1 MIAPDT
7 PQSPEQVPQQPPSD
21 LPPTQERPILLLVDG
36 SSYLYRAFHAMPDLR
51 GPEGVATGA
60 IHGVVNMMGWLRDHI
75 DAEHAVCVFDAKGPT
90 FRDAWYPE
98 YKAHR
103 PPMPDDLRSQIE
115 PIHEVVKLL
124 GWPVLEVPGI
134 EADDA
139 IGTLARVAAESGHR
153 VVVSTGDKDLAQLV
167 NPHVSLINTMA
178 KPPEVLDIPGVEA
191 KFGVPPE
198 LIIDYLTLIG
208 DTVDNVPG
216 VEKVGPKTAVKWL
229 QEHGSLAAIM
239 AAADSFK
246 GVTGENLRKALDWL
260 PQGRRLITVK
270 LDCDLADHV
279 PAWPSLDALALKAPD
294 LPGLLDFYTR
304 FGFRS
309 AKAEVE
315 RLLRGDA
322 AGASGG
328 DAASG
333 KPGASAKA
341 KSPKA
346 KSDTNTGDLFGAGGD
361 AQGADGAGAHEPA
374 APQGVQV
381 DTRYDTVLTWPV
393 FDAWRAR
400 IYAAKV
406 VAFDTETDS
415 LEPMRARIVGLS
427 FSDRVGHACY
437 IPLRHE
443 GPDAPQQ
450 LPIDEVL
457 AKLKPWLEAADRQ
470 KIGQNIKYDTHVLAN
485 HGIAVKGYVHDTMLE
500 SYVLEAHRRHNLG
513 DLALR
518 YTGRVGLSYEDV
530 AGKGAQQIPFAQVA
544 VDRASHYACEDSDLT
559 LHVHQTLWPKLEAE
573 PGLKDIYQRF
583 ELPTSRVLQ
592 RIERNGVLIDS
603 GLLQQQSHELG
614 QRIVQLEQEAYELAG
629 QPFNLGSP
637 KQLGEILFVKQGL
650 PIVKKTATG
659 APSTNEEV
667 LEKLAED
674 YPLPARILEYR
685 GMAKLKSTYTDKLP
699 LMVNA
704 ETGRVHTNYAQ
715 AVAVTGRLSSNDP
728 NLQNI
733 PVRTAEGRRIRE
745 AFIAPPGHAI
755 VSADYS
761 QIELRIMAHISQDE
775 NLLRAFAEGV
785 DVHRATAS
793 EVFGVPVDEVSS
805 EQRRY
810 AKVINF
816 GLIYGM
822 SAHGLAKNLGI
833 ERSAASSYIERYF
846 HRFAGVKR
854 YMDDT
859 RTQAKAQGH
868 VETVFGRRLWLPEI
882 NSPNGPSR
890 AGAERAAI
898 NAPMQGTAADL
909 IKLAMVAVQDTLDAE
924 GRASKI
930 IMQVHDELV
939 LEVPE
944 AELDWVKDAVP
955 RLMAGVAQLR
965 VPLVA
970 EVGSGPNWEAAH

>member
-1 MIAPDT
+1 MNAPDT
-7 PQSPEQVPQQPPSD
+7 SSPDSSPV
-21 LPPTQERPILLLVDG
+21 LLLVDG

-51 GPEGVATGA
+51 GPQGEPTGA
-60 IHGVVNMMGWLRDHI
+60 LHGMVNMMGWLRDHI
-75 DAEHAVCVFDAKGPT
+75 GAEHAVCVFDAKGPT
-90 FRDAWYPE
+90 FRDEWYPE

-103 PPMPDDLRSQIE
+103 PSMPDELRAQIE

-139 IGTLARVAAESGHR
+139 IGTLARVAAASGHK
-153 VVVSTGDKDLAQLV
+153 VVISTGDKDLAQLV
-167 NPHVSLINTMA
+167 NPQVSLINTMA
-178 KPPEVLDIPGVEA
+178 KPPEVLDIPGVQA

-198 LIIDYLTLIG
+198 RIIDYLTLIG
-208 DTVDNVPG
+208 DAVDNVPG
-216 VEKVGPKTAVKWL
+216 VEKVGPKTALKWL
-229 QEHGSLAAIM
+229 AEYDTLEGVM
-239 AAADSFK
+239 AAADSIK
-246 GVTGENLRKALDWL
+246 GVVGENLRKALDWL

-270 LDCDLADHV
+270 LDCDLTGHV
-279 PAWPSLDALALKAPD
+279 PQWPSLDALALKAPD
-294 LPGLLDFYTR
+294 LPALLDFYTR
-304 FGFRS
+304 YGFRT
-309 AKAEVE
+309 ARAEVE
-315 RLLRGDA
+315 KLIGGGGGGA
-322 AGASGG
+322 ASPAAKAAKAGKASGLAKPSATADLFGG
-328 DAASG
+328 DADVAV
-333 KPGASAKA
+333 
-341 KSPKA
+341 
-346 KSDTNTGDLFGAGGD
+346 DNI
-361 AQGADGAGAHEPA
+361 ADEVPA
-374 APQGVQV
+374 ASTASQLQAH
-381 DTRYDTVLTWPV
+381 YDTVLDWPTFDTWL
-393 FDAWRAR
+393 AR
-400 IYAAKV
+400 IQAAPI

-415 LEPMRARIVGLS
+415 LDALKARIVGLS
-427 FSDRVGHACY
+427 FSDKVGQACY

-443 GPDAPQQ
+443 GPDAPEQ
-450 LPIDEVL
+450 LPLDEVL
-457 AKLKPWLEAADRQ
+457 AKLKPWLEDAGKR
-470 KIGQNIKYDTHVLAN
+470 KVGQHIKYDKHVLAN
-485 HGIAVKGYVHDTMLE
+485 HGIDIQGYAHDTMLE
-500 SYVLEAHRRHNLG
+500 SYVLEAHRKHNLG
-513 DLALR
+513 DLAMR
-518 YTGRVGLSYEDV
+518 YLGRSGLSYEDV

-544 VDRASHYACEDSDLT
+544 VDRASQYSCEDSDLT
-559 LHVHQTLWPKLEAE
+559 LHVHETLWPRLQAE
-573 PGLKDIYQRF
+573 PGLLDIYQRF

-592 RIERNGVLIDS
+592 RIERNGVLINAD
-603 GLLQQQSHELG
+603 LLRQQSHELA
-614 QRIVQLEQEAYELAG
+614 QRIVALEQEAYELAG

-650 PIVKKTATG
+650 PVVKKTATG
-659 APSTNEEV
+659 VPSTNEEV

-699 LMVNA
+699 LMINEA
-704 ETGRVHTNYAQ
+704 TGRVHTTYAQ
-715 AVAVTGRLSSNDP
+715 AVAVTGRLASNDP

-745 AFIAPPGHAI
+745 AFIAPPGHFI

-775 NLLRAFAEGV
+775 NLLRAFAEGM

-859 RTQAKAQGH
+859 RAQAKAQGY

-909 IKLAMVAVQDTLDAE
+909 IKLAMVAVQDTLDTQGKATLM
-924 GRASKI
+924 

-939 LEVPE
+939 FQVPE
-944 AELDWVKDAVP
+944 AELDWVKAEVP
-955 RLMAGVAQLR
+955 RLMASVACLR
-965 VPLVA
+965 VPLLA
-970 EVGSGPNWEAAH
+970 EVGAGLNWEAAH